1 MRFVPQLVNLVV
13 VLSLVMFGV
22 AADVSRAQDP
32 RQDPCSEAAL
42 RELLLSDADTLEL
55 HPGCFYMLTANLPN
69 ISRDVRI
76 IGNGATIDGADQ
88 FRLLST
94 VGAVR
99 LTLEDLTLQHAYW
112 GNGAALY
119 MPGGTLTIQGVTFRR
134 NRALGEG
141 GAVWVNMG
149 SMHVIDSTFEGN
161 SADSGGAIYM
171 NAGSVEI
178 RGSLF
183 TGNRAVN
190 GEGGATYTYDAGL
203 DIQRSSFVSNSSFGR
218 GGGAIWTSG
227 REVTLHTVVIADNL
241 TEFDEFARLFYG
253 GAVTATSQ
261 DIVVR
266 YSTITGN
273 QQRGESLDP
282 PGGAL
287 TVLEYVGSTVTAYAT
302 LFADNAPYSL
312 APEAMF
318 ISQGYNLFDEGEPQ
332 EVAATDVVGVDPLF
346 VDALVGGSPL
356 LSTNSPARD
365 AIPSTECEPDPLDIR
380 GMARPQGSGCD
391 IGAVEMETLEGHSV
405 NASDG

>member
-1 MRFVPQLVNLVV
+1 MHLGARLASLIITVCVIMRG
-13 VLSLVMFGV
+13 LSPSIL
-22 AADVSRAQDP
+22 RAQDL
-32 RQDPCSEAAL
+32 QQEPCSEAAL

-55 HPGCFYMLTANLPN
+55 HPGCFYMLTANLPQ
-69 ISRDVRI
+69 ISRDARI

-99 LTLEDLTLQHAYW
+99 LTLENLTLQHAYW

-141 GAVWVNMG
+141 GAVWMYIGNLQ
-149 SMHVIDSTFEGN
+149 VINSTFEGN

-183 TGNRAVN
+183 TENRAVN

-203 DIQRSSFVSNSSFGR
+203 DVQRSSFVSNSSFGR

-318 ISQGYNLFDEGEPQ
+318 ISEGYNLFDEGEPQ
-332 EVAATDVVGVDPLF
+332 ELADTDKVDVDPLF
-346 VDALVGGSPL
+346 VDVLIGGAPL
-356 LSTNSPARD
+356 LSVNSPARD
-365 AIPSTECEPDPLDIR
+365 AIPPTECGPDLLDIR

-405 NASDG
+405 DASDG